1 MRESKKEN
9 TEADEQNDGT
19 KKGMPNQRKR
29 MFVMGRLSPPGNSS
43 ASLGF
48 PRHRFD
54 EADQLTGGQHHPTP
68 RY

>member
-29 MFVMGRLSPPGNSS
+29 MFVNNDSDL
-43 ASLGF
+43 LGLIKWEY
-48 PRHRFD
+48 D
-54 EADQLTGGQHHPTP
+54 DVIIT
-68 RY
+68 